1 MTERVAYARAGVDV
15 EAGDRAVELMAGAVR
30 STWDGSVVGSFGGF
44 GGAIALPTGMREPV
58 LVSSADGVGTK
69 TAIAS
74 ALGRL
79 DTIGI
84 DLVAMIVDDIVCAG
98 ARPSFL
104 LDYLAVGRLDPA
116 RVAAI
121 VGGVAAGC
129 REAGIALVGGETAEH
144 PGLMA
149 DDAFDLA
156 GFGVGVAERDD
167 LLDGGAVRVGD
178 RIVGLPAAG
187 LHANGFSLVRRLVV
201 DGRLALDDELLIPSR
216 IYAPAVIGLRDGL
229 RAAGHDIHALAHITG
244 GGLTGNVPRA
254 LPTWLGARIDPSA
267 WEIPPLQ
274 RRIAEQAGM
283 SEPELRATLNGG
295 IGMVMVVAPEA
306 MTIVGRSMPDAV
318 VIGSVVAAEEAGPA
332 RYAEA
337 GRS

>member
-1 MTERVAYARAGVDV
+1 
-15 EAGDRAVELMAGAVR
+15 
-30 STWDGSVVGSFGGF
+30 
-44 GGAIALPTGMREPV
+44 MREPV